1 MNPLTASATSI
12 TSAHHHSDVAAA
24 TRPRTSR
31 GTISLHP
38 ACGLP
43 RCSATMKFRP
53 IQPMIT
59 TRAPDVIAQT
69 MTHTCRTSSW
79 P

>member
-24 TRPRTSR
+24 TSPRARR
-31 GTISLHP
+31 GTISRHP

-43 RCSATMKFRP
+43 RCSATMKLRP
-53 IQPMIT
+53 IQPTIT
-59 TRAPDVIAQT
+59 TSAPDVIAQT
-69 MTHTCRTSSW
+69 MVHTCLTRSW
-79 P
+79 S